1 MPLVSG
7 EMVRVAGRLVVGV
20 AVGGVSAVG
29 EVVFLILALLG
40 MAVGGRPWVYGVARG
55 LAEFERGRILRFFGQ
70 AFTGEFSGERAL
82 RYLGVRWLV
91 GGLGLGVLLLMLFGA
106 VNAVLMLVQLARGGS
121 IIEFDAPEGV
131 SWYDPVTYVLFGGL
145 LAFVTIQ
152 GMLGVVE
159 LDRRL
164 ARHFLGPT
172 VQERLQRRVSE
183 LTVSR
188 AEVVEAI
195 DAERRRIER
204 DLHDGVQQRIVA
216 LGMLLG
222 RARRT
227 DDSGRAAELVRQ
239 AHDEAGRALT
249 DLREVTWRV
258 YPIALDTDGLRVALE
273 SLAEMAVIP
282 VHLRYTLTE
291 RYPSAVE
298 VPAYFVASEAVTNA
312 VKHSGA
318 SRIDLAVER
327 VGSAI
332 VVRVTDDGVGG
343 ADPRGGGLSGLA
355 RRVAAVDGVFTVDSP
370 PAGPTVIT
378 ARLPC
383 A

>member
-1 MPLVSG
+1 MSAVAEVVLMVVVGPLLG
-7 EMVRVAGRLVVGV
+7 VAGARGWVGRV
-20 AVGGVSAVG
+20 AVGV
-29 EVVFLILALLG
+29 
-40 MAVGGRPWVYGVARG
+40 
-55 LAEFERGRILRFFGQ
+55 AEFERRRIERFFGLVCV
-70 AFTGEFSGERAL
+70 GEFSGGRAV

-91 GGLGLGVLLLMLFGA
+91 GGLGAGVVLLMLFGA
-106 VNAVLMLVQLARGGS
+106 VSAVVMVAQMAAGRSLGD
-121 IIEFDAPEGV
+121 FDSDAN
-131 SWYDPVTYVLFGGL
+131 SWYDPIVFVLTGAL
-145 LAFVTIQ
+145 LVFITVQ

-159 LDRRL
+159 LDKRL

-172 VQERLQRRVSE
+172 VQERLRRRVSE
-183 LTVSR
+183 LTESR
-188 AEVVEAI
+188 ADVVVAI

-222 RARRT
+222 RARR
-227 DDSGRAAELVRQ
+227 SGDAERAAELVRQ
-239 AHDEAGRALT
+239 AHDEAGRALD
-249 DLREVTWRV
+249 DLRAVTWRV

-273 SLAEMAVIP
+273 SLAEMSVIP
-282 VHLRYTLTE
+282 VHLRFGLDE

-318 SRIDLAVER
+318 ERIDMWVDR
-327 VGSAI
+327 IGSAV
-332 VVRVTDDGVGG
+332 VVRVMDDGAGG
-343 ADPRGGGLSGLA
+343 ADPQGGGLSGLA
-355 RRVAAVDGVFTVDSP
+355 RRVAAVDGEFEVSSP
-370 PAGPTVIT
+370 VGGPTVIT